1 MRVRPTA
8 ESRRGGVW
16 GEEGWCC
23 WLRRRAPW
31 STATY
36 AVAAASAGGWHRAV
50 HIATRTGR
58 SSERRALAAQRY
70 VRSQRC
76 VPMSRC
82 ELGILGRR
90 SARRAIPDGKRL
102 HPRSQPGL
110 LSRRCRL
117 WRPPGCMHWDDA
129 LASLH
134 RTGDPRVPCAAVEWP
149 WLMIRCGHGSGT
161 AIGALGRRSSGH
173 PVAAWSSL
181 VARRTQQA
189 QVGADSCAARPGVR
203 EDHGATPGRPTTA
216 QGGRASARRAMRTRR
231 SHALSTK

>member
-1 MRVRPTA
+1 M
-8 ESRRGGVW
+8 
-16 GEEGWCC
+16 GWCC
-23 WLRRRAPW
+23 WARRRAPW
-31 STATY
+31 PTATCV
-36 AVAAASAGGWHRAV
+36 AAAASAGGWHPALST
-50 HIATRTGR
+50 IATRTGR

-90 SARRAIPDGKRL
+90 SARRAIPDGERL

-134 RTGDPRVPCAAVEWP
+134 RTGDPRVPCAAIE
-149 WLMIRCGHGSGT
+149 GHGLIDRYGHGNGTSG
-161 AIGALGRRSSGH
+161 GAHPVTRSPLGHRLELAACRRRRSA
-173 PVAAWSSL
+173 PI
-181 VARRTQQA
+181 
-189 QVGADSCAARPGVR
+189 R
-203 EDHGATPGRPTTA
+203 EPLG
-216 QGGRASARRAMRTRR
+216 
-231 SHALSTK
+231 

>member
-1 MRVRPTA
+1 MNRREA
-8 ESRRGGVW
+8 GGCGCDQQRSRRRVGGRKW
-16 GEEGWCC
+16 GGAARRAGAHHGQLQPTSRQLRARAGGTPRCPPSPRAPAGHPSAER
-23 WLRRRAPW
+23 WLR
-31 STATY
+31 S
-36 AVAAASAGGWHRAV
+36 
-50 HIATRTGR
+50 
-58 SSERRALAAQRY
+58 

-134 RTGDPRVPCAAVEWP
+134 RTGDPRVPCAAIE
-149 WLMIRCGHGSGT
+149 GHGLIDRYGHGNGT
-161 AIGALGRRSSGH
+161 ASGPLGGAHPVTRSPLGHRLELAACRRRRSA
-173 PVAAWSSL
+173 PI
-181 VARRTQQA
+181 
-189 QVGADSCAARPGVR
+189 R
-203 EDHGATPGRPTTA
+203 EPLG
-216 QGGRASARRAMRTRR
+216 
-231 SHALSTK
+231 